1 VSQESL
7 LHPVPGHSEPSVRPQ
22 RARRYR
28 YGVRGMIAII
38 ACCAVLMWAVR
49 TLWESQHPAIVLAR
63 GLDARKASERIAA
76 IRSLASVGV
85 DDGIVAIPLVM
96 KRLADADD
104 GVRAAAADALGL
116 LGSFT
121 IKTSLGKSEVRA
133 AVAGLVGLLNDP
145 QPAVRIAA
153 ANALG
158 SIANCD
164 MTRMIELEPAS
175 HALVTILDDRSTEVR
190 LSAIR
195 ALGFVGPRGLA
206 EPPTALVAALEDE
219 SAKVRAEAVASLAN
233 YNRGLPR
240 IIPSLLQSMH
250 KARSEARA
258 SYSALFGYIR
268 PPGFSAEVIHPLILA
283 LDMDDREIRQLAAS
297 RLAAFGPGARE
308 AVPLLIKTLAEPME
322 VEIPSRLQKNDDPL
336 FREPSLAAALALGK
350 IAPGTDL
357 ASQAAVALAKAIRS
371 GAPACRATSIEAL
384 TYFGPE
390 AEAVVPTLIAELRE
404 SIAAEKTEGSSDS
417 NRDPYARYF
426 SINSITR
433 SLRGIAPGTPSAEKV
448 LDVLV
453 DILQSKSEFA
463 RYSAAQA
470 VSRFGPMAVRA
481 IPHLRALQHDPDAAI
496 RRNAAQALKDLV
508 VVEGRSP

>member
-1 VSQESL
+1 MNPDAGRSQ
-7 LHPVPGHSEPSVRPQ
+7 PSVSPQ
-22 RARRYR
+22 RAHRYR
-28 YGVRGMIAII
+28 YGVRGLIAVI
-38 ACCAVLMWAVR
+38 ACCGVLMWAAR

-63 GLDARKASERIAA
+63 GLDARKATERIAA
-76 IRSLASVGV
+76 IRTLASNGS

-121 IKTSLGKSEVRA
+121 IKTGLGKNEVSA
-133 AVAGLVGLLNDP
+133 AIAGLVGLLNDS

-158 SIANCD
+158 NIGNCD
-164 MTRMIELEPAS
+164 MTRMIELEPAA
-175 HALVTILDDRSTEVR
+175 HALVTRLSDRSTDVR
-190 LSAIR
+190 LSVIR

-233 YNRGLPR
+233 YTRGLPR
-240 IIPSLLQSMH
+240 LIPSLLQSMR

-258 SYSALFGYIR
+258 SYSALFEYIR
-268 PPGFSAEVIHPLILA
+268 PPGFSAEVVHPLVLA
-283 LDMDDREIRQLAAS
+283 LDIDDRGVRQLAVS
-297 RLAAFGPGARE
+297 RLGALGPDARE
-308 AVPLLIKTLAEPME
+308 AIPSLIQTLAEPME
-322 VEIPSRLQKNDDPL
+322 VDGSSRLQKGDDPL
-336 FREPSLAAALALGK
+336 FREPSLAAAVALGK

-357 ASQAAVALAKAIRS
+357 ASQAAVALAEAIRS

-384 TYFGPE
+384 THFGPE
-390 AEAVVPTLIAELRE
+390 AEVVIPVLIAELQE
-404 SIAAEKTEGSSDS
+404 SIAAEKTEGPSDS
-417 NRDPYARYF
+417 NRDPYARWF

-433 SLRGIAPGTPSAEKV
+433 SLRAIAPGTPSAEKV
-448 LDVLV
+448 LGVLV
-453 DILQSKSEFA
+453 EILRSQSALA

-470 VSRFGPMAVRA
+470 VSRFGPTAARA
-481 IPHLRALQHDPDAAI
+481 IPHLRALQNDPDPAI
-496 RRNAAQALKDLV
+496 RRNATQALKDLAKAGGV
-508 VVEGRSP
+508 FP